1 MTFQFNKTIIT
12 FLLINNVEARVTV
25 RKNIFQKYVLKHKS
39 AKVSSIIL
47 YAVGKLEASLNK
59 SQKNINYKQSEQAV
73 RASCQSQLVRV
84 S

>member
-25 RKNIFQKYVLKHKS
+25 RTNIFQKYVLKHKS

-59 SQKNINYKQSEQAV
+59 SQKNIKYKQSEQAV

>member
-59 SQKNINYKQSEQAV
+59 SQKNIKYKQSEQAV